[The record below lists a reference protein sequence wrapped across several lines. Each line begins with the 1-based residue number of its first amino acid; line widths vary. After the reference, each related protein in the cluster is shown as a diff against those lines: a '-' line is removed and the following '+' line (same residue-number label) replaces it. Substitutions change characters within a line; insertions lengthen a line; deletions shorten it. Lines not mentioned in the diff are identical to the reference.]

1 MNFEII
7 IYGLIGLL
15 GGLIG
20 VTIESRKSLKDK
32 RNEGWN
38 YSRSKV
44 VVSSWGLVIVGIA
57 LIIFGIFNI
66 E

>member
-20 VTIESRKSLKDK
+20 VTVESRKSLKGK

-38 YSRSKV
+38 YSRSKF